1 MAKTLSRHDADF
13 IIFVAGQRPKM
24 IKCLLVLSAV
34 LGALGDDPSPPRALT
49 TADFDA
55 VTRASPYMLVAFV
68 APWCGHCKSLKP
80 EFAAAAAD
88 PAVGGTAIAP
98 SPSFATVDCVAE
110 EQLYYRYDVQG
121 FPTIKSF
128 RFGAEAAS
136 YDGGREA
143 APLVAFAKAELAR
156 DPRGYEEVAT
166 FDAWEAAV
174 AAHGETGPVVLMIAG
189 GGGDAAGGKEG
200 AAGAAAA
207 ATKKALEQL
216 TGAAVSP
223 RMAKVKVLLATSA
236 AMASEREFT
245 RLWEKDAPATVP
257 LPSVFVY
264 NPWELSRD
272 AAAPT
277 PGRLER
283 LPLGAADGPA
293 TAVSAEQ
300 IIDFAHKWGW
310 PLIVP
315 FGQATKPLMF
325 EKRPGFNIH
334 LLCFAA
340 KDDGN
345 GGGGYAADFP
355 AALTAG
361 LRAVAAKHRGGAIF
375 VLVDGADAEHAP
387 MLGELGVT
395 EPLPAL
401 RLIASDSKKGK
412 LLKYRAAPFDG
423 EGAAA
428 HARAMV
434 GGGGGEGGEEG
445 SAAAA
450 AKVEATIDAFIQ
462 AVNDKSID
470 EQDVGARKHKKRLQA
485 VAEAAKTGKAPK
497 KKSAMDILDDI
508 EGEKDEL

>member
-1 MAKTLSRHDADF
+1 MIR
-13 IIFVAGQRPKM
+13 FVLG
-24 IKCLLVLSAV
+24 LSAV
-34 LGALGDDPSPPRALT
+34 LGTLGDDPSPPRALT

-88 PAVGGTAIAP
+88 PAVGGTASAP

-136 YDGGREA
+136 YDGGRET

-189 GGGDAAGGKEG
+189 GGDAAGGKEG
-200 AAGAAAA
+200 AAAAA
-207 ATKKALEQL
+207 ATKKKALEQL

-236 AMASEREFT
+236 AMVSEREFT
-245 RLWEKDAPATVP
+245 RLWEKDAATAPATVP

-264 NPWELSRD
+264 NPWELSRGTA

-283 LPLGAADGPA
+283 LPLGAAGGA
-293 TAVSAEQ
+293 AVSAEQ

-310 PLIVP
+310 PLVVP

-340 KDDGN
+340 KAGN
-345 GGGGYAADFP
+345 GGGYAADFP
-355 AALTAG
+355 PALTAG

-428 HARAMV
+428 HARAM
-434 GGGGGEGGEEG
+434 GGGGGEGGED

-450 AKVEATIDAFIQ
+450 ATVEATIDAFIQ

-508 EGEKDEL
+508 EGEKDDEL